1 MSLSQRATCH
11 ILSGHKE
18 STSLFEAEKVD
29 AEGVEQR
36 KGGCRR
42 GGAEKRWLQQEWGR
56 EKVAAAEIV
65 KEANPERKKGKGRG
79 DFFSQRE
86 VFHCQE

>member
-18 STSLFEAEKVD
+18 SASLFQA
-29 AEGVEQR
+29 AEGVGQ

-42 GGAEKRWLQQEWGR
+42 SGSEKRWLQKEWVR
-56 EKVAAAEIV
+56 EKVAAAEIIE
-65 KEANPERKKGKGRG
+65 KANPGGRKGVVEKEKEE
-79 DFFSQRE
+79 F
-86 VFHCQE
+86 C